1 MHSLSRSHVLVA
13 FVLALVFGCDQS
25 RGPHGSSAHAS
36 GAAAHHEPNAS
47 TYTLPGLSHGLSQ
60 SPINIRTHAL
70 AEGAP
75 HHSVHVNYQRSKE
88 KVVNKGHTIEVD
100 YDSGSTITFDG
111 KVYDFKQF
119 HFHTPSEHLVDGVT
133 YPMEMHMVHT
143 LRGDD
148 ASYLVIGVLFKEGE
162 RNGFLDEF
170 LSHVPTEASS
180 TAAPEDVFVDINH
193 VFDGDD
199 RYYTYKG
206 SLTTPPYTE
215 TVRWGV
221 LKRIHEAAPEQIA
234 LLNRLEGDNARH
246 IQAVHG
252 RRVEAQ

>member
-1 MHSLSRSHVLVA
+1 MYEFSRSPSLLVVFAPVVL
-13 FVLALVFGCDQS
+13 FGLGCSQS
-25 RGPHGSSAHAS
+25 RIASSPSAHSS
-36 GAAAHHEPNAS
+36 GEGHAPKPA
-47 TYTLPGLSHGLSQ
+47 YTMPGLSHGLSQ
-60 SPINIRTHAL
+60 SPINIRTHSVTDG
-70 AEGAP
+70 AEQ
-75 HHSVHVNYQRSKE
+75 HSVHANYQRSKE

-100 YDSGSTITFDG
+100 YDRGSTITFDDE
-111 KVYDFKQF
+111 VYDFKQF

-148 ASYLVIGVLFKEGE
+148 ASYLVIGVLFKEGDTSA
-162 RNGFLDEF
+162 FLDEF
-170 LSHVPTEASS
+170 LSHVPTEPNS
-180 TAAPEDVFVDINH
+180 TEAPDDAFVDINH

-199 RYYTYKG
+199 RYYTYQG

-221 LKRIHEAAPEQIA
+221 LKRIHEASPEQIA
-234 LLNRLEGDNARH
+234 FLNRLEGDNARH